1 MYESGF
7 GRLIGVL
14 ISPRKTFEAIAAR
27 PTWVAA
33 LLALLV
39 VMAVVG
45 YVSGGRTDWDDVMR
59 GQFAQSE
66 QEVPPEMVEQQI
78 AFMEKSGRLLS
89 MFGGLGVAVF
99 ALVAAALCLLAFR
112 LLGSEL
118 DFVSS
123 LAVTF
128 YSLMPMIVAAL
139 LSLPVILSKPSL
151 GFEDVRSGSF
161 LASNLGVLAGEDT
174 APALRAL
181 LASVDFFSLWNL
193 ALLIIGYRVVAR
205 VSGKTAGAVVIGLW
219 LLTVAIRVG
228 WTAAFT

>member
-14 ISPRKTFEAIAAR
+14 IAPRKTFEAIAAR

-33 LLALLV
+33 LLAILV
-39 VMAVVG
+39 VTGAVG
-45 YVSGGRTDWDDVMR
+45 YVSAGRTDWDDVMR
-59 GQFAQSE
+59 GQFAQSS
-66 QEVPPEMVEQQI
+66 QEVPPEMVDQQI
-78 AFMEKSGRLLS
+78 AFMEKSGSLIS
-89 MFGGLGVAVF
+89 MFGGVGVAVY
-99 ALVAAALCLLAFR
+99 ALIGAALFLLAFR

-128 YSLMPMIVAAL
+128 YSFMPMIVAAL
-139 LSLPVILSKPSL
+139 LSLPVILSKPTL
-151 GFEDVRSGSF
+151 GFDDMSSGSF
-161 LASNLGVLAGEDT
+161 LASNLAVLAGEDT

-181 LASVDFFSLWNL
+181 LASVDFFTLWTL
-193 ALLIIGYRVVAR
+193 VLLIIGYRVVAR
-205 VSGKTAGAVVIGLW
+205 VSGKTAAAAVIGLW
-219 LLTVAIRVG
+219 LLSVAIKVG